1 MPIPKIIYQTWKTK
15 KLSINCQLVRN
26 NIQKLNPD
34 YEMILY
40 DDNDIDNFIKN
51 NFDNFVYNCYSKLN
65 VGAAKAD
72 LWRYC
77 ILYKYGGIYLDI
89 DSEILKT
96 LDDLIKEE
104 DSCIITR
111 EGNKGFFNNWIMICE
126 KEHPVLKKTIEKC
139 CFNIT
144 NKTTNNICYLT
155 GPHGPFT
162 ESINEIFIP
171 LYNKELRIK
180 NLYFED
186 DNDLNIIFSKTQPK
200 CRFYGIDMD
209 KYASFK
215 HNHVDELYE
224 GSVYWRQE
232 TKIFKDL

>member
-1 MPIPKIIYQTWKTK
+1 
-15 KLSINCQLVRN
+15 
-26 NIQKLNPD
+26 
-34 YEMILY
+34 
-40 DDNDIDNFIKN
+40 
-51 NFDNFVYNCYSKLN
+51 
-65 VGAAKAD
+65 
-72 LWRYC
+72 
-77 ILYKYGGIYLDI
+77 
-89 DSEILKT
+89 
-96 LDDLIKEE
+96 
-104 DSCIITR
+104 
-111 EGNKGFFNNWIMICE
+111 MICE